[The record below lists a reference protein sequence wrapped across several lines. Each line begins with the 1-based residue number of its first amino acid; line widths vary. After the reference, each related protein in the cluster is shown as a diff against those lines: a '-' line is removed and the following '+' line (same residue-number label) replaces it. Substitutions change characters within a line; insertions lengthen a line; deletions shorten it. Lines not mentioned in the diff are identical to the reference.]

1 MVFLSAPCEVIT
13 SASNSAGGRTL
24 GKFEVSKNKISFVRN
39 QDNGDAQEALDKI
52 GNTEFL
58 WACSPTSSTS
68 WTAEELLSVHK
79 RQYQLR
85 NVAVELFFT
94 SRTSLFINL
103 FEIKL
108 ANKMYKAI
116 KYKLKAPNISNI
128 LSGKAKDI
136 LNRPIFS
143 NLNLTQAWVNRKI
156 SNFEYL
162 MNLNLI
168 AGRTFNDLSQY
179 PVFPWVLRDYH
190 SQKLDLKDPKVYRDF
205 QWPIGAQNP
214 TQRGLLIEKY
224 KSFASLQ
231 DDEILPYH
239 FGSHYS
245 TSAMVIWYLIRMEP
259 FTSYH
264 VWLQDGKFDF
274 PDRLFHSLEVGSI
287 FFWRPLKIS

>member
-1 MVFLSAPCEVIT
+1 MVFFSATCEIIT
-13 SASNSAGGRTL
+13 SASNSAGGRTP
-24 GKFEVSKNKISFVRN
+24 GKFEVSKNKISFIRN
-39 QDNGDAQEALDKI
+39 QDNGEAQEALDKI

-58 WACSPTSSTS
+58 WACQPMATTFWS
-68 WTAEELLSVHK
+68 ADDILSVHK

-94 SRTSLFINL
+94 SRTSMFINF

-108 ANKMYKAI
+108 ANKI
-116 KYKLKAPNISNI
+116 YKLIKHKMKPPNMNGTF
-128 LSGKAKDI
+128 SGKPKDI
-136 LNRPIFS
+136 LNRPIFF
-143 NLNLTQAWVNRKI
+143 NMTVTQAWVNRKI
-156 SNFEYL
+156 SNFDYL
-162 MNLNLI
+162 MHLNLI

-190 SQKLDLKDPKVYRDF
+190 SQKLDLKDSKVFRDF

-214 TQRGLLIEKY
+214 SHRKLLIEKY

-274 PDRLFHSLEVGSI
+274 PDRLFNSLEVRHCNYDMSI
-287 FFWRPLKIS
+287 VTL